1 MRHLFLPS
9 LLVTGLALSGV
20 SAAYAADQYG
30 NPQDSMQESESS
42 RQNPAANPSG
52 GGQEYTVKSG
62 DTLASIAEAGLGSS
76 DKWQEIAQA
85 NNIQNPDRIFAGQK
99 LTIPASQ
106 DGTGSTAKNEAT
118 PQQTERSAQQ
128 SEASSS
134 ERSQSGDAM
143 SESDKAAEEQN
154 IKGEITQIGAKND
167 SLMLK
172 EENGQTHSLKLQ
184 DEEVLKGIAVGDFVI
199 AEVENGTVISLEK
212 VDKGA

>member
-1 MRHLFLPS
+1 
-9 LLVTGLALSGV
+9 
-20 SAAYAADQYG
+20 
-30 NPQDSMQESESS
+30 
-42 RQNPAANPSG
+42 
-52 GGQEYTVKSG
+52 
-62 DTLASIAEAGLGSS
+62 
-76 DKWQEIAQA
+76 
-85 NNIQNPDRIFAGQK
+85 
-99 LTIPASQ
+99 
-106 DGTGSTAKNEAT
+106 
-118 PQQTERSAQQ
+118 
-128 SEASSS
+128 
-134 ERSQSGDAM
+134 M